1 MPSDLHILHLE
12 PDDDSVTVR
21 DRLSFVRA
29 RRVLLV
35 WPASAAILPRKL
47 DLLLVLRQATRLG
60 MRLALVTANS
70 AVIEHARDLHISVF
84 ASVEAAQRATWHRPR
99 ERVFVPPPD
108 DFARVELADAILQ
121 QRASLP
127 PAQAQRNTLIRWIA
141 FLSSVLAVL
150 VGFFVAAP
158 SATITLAPAS
168 RQVFETVQI
177 VADPALTDID
187 IEARRMPATVV
198 TLQATSRVTIA
209 SSGRESA
216 GASQAQGLA
225 TFTNLTGSPLLIPY
239 STIVATSDTYPVRF
253 ETVAEATLPG
263 GDRASVQVPIRA
275 LPEHSGTV
283 GNVSPGAI
291 NRVEGD
297 LAGQVAVTNPNA
309 TFGGALQERSV
320 VTADDHQRLLVLG
333 RQQVLQRARDTLLY
347 QLAGDQFLVPGSITI
362 RAERPEW
369 TVFSAYVGDA
379 AESVTLD
386 LRADVQ
392 AVIVDE
398 HQARQIAYASLA
410 PYAQPGLEIAPEA
423 LSFARGDILSI
434 AEDGRVGFVMT
445 VSGSVAVAIDQEYVR
460 ARTRGTSVS
469 EARRRLEAELLLD
482 PAHPPRIATWP
493 GWYPRMPVLPV
504 RISVEVRLP

>member
-1 MPSDLHILHLE
+1 MPFDLHILHLE
-12 PDDDSVTVR
+12 PDDDSVTIR
-21 DRLSFVRA
+21 DRLTFVRA

-35 WPASAAILPRKL
+35 WPASGTILPRKL

-60 MRLALVTANS
+60 MRLALVTADR

-84 ASVEAAQRATWHRPR
+84 ASAEAAQRATWHRPR
-99 ERVFVPPPD
+99 ARVFVPPHD
-108 DFARVELADAILQ
+108 DFARAELADAILQ

-127 PAQAQRNTLIRWIA
+127 PAQAQRHNSLRWIA
-141 FLSSVLAVL
+141 FLGSVLAVI

-158 SATITLAPAS
+158 SATVTLTPAS

-187 IEARRMPATVV
+187 IEGRRMPATVV
-198 TLQATSRVTIA
+198 TLQATSRVTVA

-216 GASQAQGLA
+216 GASQAQGLV
-225 TFTNLTGSPLLIPY
+225 TFTNLTGGPLLVPY
-239 STIVATSDTYPVRF
+239 GTVVATSDTYPVRF
-253 ETVAEATLPG
+253 ETVAEATLPS
-263 GDRASVQVPIRA
+263 GDQGAVQVPIRA
-275 LPEHSGTV
+275 LPEHSGTA

-297 LAGQVAVTNPNA
+297 LAGQIAVTNPNA
-309 TFGGALQERSV
+309 TFGGAIQERSV

-347 QLAGDQFLVPGSITI
+347 QLTGDQFLVPGSITI

-398 HQARQIAYASLA
+398 RQARQVAYASLA
-410 PYAQPGLEIAPEA
+410 PYVQPGLEIAPEA

-434 AEDGRVGFVMT
+434 AEDGRVTFLMT

-460 ARTRGTSVS
+460 SRTRGVSVG
-469 EARRRLEAELLLD
+469 EARRRLEGELLLD

-504 RISVEVRLP
+504 RIAVEVRLP